1 MDENHGQNLDSEYK
15 RYMEIIRPY
24 LGQLL
29 DQDVIEICNAWIQR
43 LSNCKENEKS
53 LRNKYIFAM
62 CYQLAKGILEEPF
75 LKYPSAD
82 ELSLLTDDANSDETL
97 SELEYQIIDLDN
109 GHTQVLYDNENIS
122 LSTIEYSSGNSE
134 YKTDDNKNQE
144 LTDRHK
150 SFNSMTYNIPENMY
164 NQNIICYNCSNNVPD
179 FNNNKITEKSYNIR
193 TKNLIIKLREIKRQN
208 VMLQNELTTLKE
220 DLRTRNQVDN
230 LSNDILKVNN
240 ATSTYAISQDSTT
253 TLKCKLEEMVVSRNN
268 LLEKIRNLQDILD
281 NFNYIKQH
289 EIEELEAKHK
299 LQMIDTKA
307 SVQEEMKACFENKLE
322 DLKRQYERTIKE
334 IETRK
339 NNEAEKIIMN
349 KDEIIAN
356 KDKTIIC
363 QGVEIDQLK
372 NCIKDLKK
380 DQCYLS
386 SKYSSVPYD
395 SNTENF
401 KEKVED
407 FEKRINKIQK
417 SKAKLSRA
425 CEVKLTNLQR
435 DKHLMECS
443 LHLELVRQRAQVIQ
457 EISNDHQTELTETLN
472 KLESNYKEIIANVQS
487 TAVQRRMQD
496 QMALESIIQA
506 VCGVRNEGMYT
517 NSAQATCPSQ
527 LTNKATRNQTRDCN
541 RNCDIEMPTVYQ
553 GNKVGSIIV
562 GGKSF
567 GEESVVN
574 DYCLDSEKLGELFE
588 KLYIPQRD
596 TGGDTAKK

>member
-1 MDENHGQNLDSEYK
+1 MDENHGHNLDSEYK

-43 LSNCKENEKS
+43 LSNCKEHEKS

-62 CYQLAKGILEEPF
+62 CYQLAKGVLEEPF

-109 GHTQVLYDNENIS
+109 VETQVIYDNEKTS
-122 LSTIEYSSGNSE
+122 LSTIGYLSLNSE
-134 YKTDDNKNQE
+134 AQTDNNKNQE
-144 LTDRHK
+144 LTERNK
-150 SFNSMTYNIPENMY
+150 SFNSMTYNLTDNMY
-164 NQNIICYNCSNNVPD
+164 NQNIICYNCSNDVPD
-179 FNNNKITEKSYNIR
+179 FNSNKNNEDSYNVR
-193 TKNLIIKLREIKRQN
+193 TKNIIMKLREIKRMN
-208 VMLQNELTTLKE
+208 VALQRELAALRE
-220 DLRTRNQVDN
+220 ELRTRNQVDN
-230 LSNDILKVNN
+230 LSNDILKVDN
-240 ATSTYAISQDSTT
+240 ATSTCTISQDSTT
-253 TLKCKLEEMVVSRNN
+253 TLKCKLEEMNVSRNS
-268 LLEKIRNLQDILD
+268 LLEKVRNLQENLD

-289 EIEELEAKHK
+289 EIEDLEAKHK
-299 LQMIDTKA
+299 LQLIDTKA
-307 SVQEEMKACFENKLE
+307 SVQEEVKACYEKKLE
-322 DLKRQYERTIKE
+322 DLKLQYERTIKE
-334 IETRK
+334 IETQK
-339 NNEAEKIIMN
+339 IKEAEKIIMN
-349 KDEIIAN
+349 KDVIIAN
-356 KDKTIIC
+356 KDKTIIS
-363 QGVEIDQLK
+363 QGDEIDQLK
-372 NCIKDLKK
+372 NDIKDLKK
-380 DQCYLS
+380 DHCYLS
-386 SKYSSVPYD
+386 SKYTTFPND
-395 SNTENF
+395 SNVENF
-401 KEKVED
+401 KEIAGD

-425 CEVKLTNLQR
+425 CEVKVNNLQR
-435 DKHLMECS
+435 EKHLMECS

-457 EISNDHQTELTETLN
+457 EMSNEHQTELTEALN

-541 RNCDIEMPTVYQ
+541 RNCDVEMPTVFQ

-574 DYCLDSEKLGELFE
+574 DYCIDSEKLGDLFE

-596 TGGDTAKK
+596 TSCDTSKK